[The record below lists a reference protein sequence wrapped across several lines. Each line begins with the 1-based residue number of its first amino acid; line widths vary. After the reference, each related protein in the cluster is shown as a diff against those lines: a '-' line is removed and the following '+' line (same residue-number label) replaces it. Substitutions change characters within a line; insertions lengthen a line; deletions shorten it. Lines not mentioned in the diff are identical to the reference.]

1 MIQTVVS
8 FTQIDSSNYWKLTI
22 TPQNIIARAGVTV
35 TQGSATGTL
44 AASLDGTTSCLEV
57 KAAVGVSFD
66 TTEDVVIKTAEAKRP
81 SSAYCPP
88 EMARIIFDKET
99 KHWLPPF
106 MRNKEKLNKN
116 ELKVSEKH
124 DSWSFGVI
132 LYELCQG
139 KKLFKMNNN
148 DDIDKTDEHTQDKLC
163 KWTSYDIDEALSDL
177 DPAFEL
183 AEDLI
188 YQCLQEDPKDRPSMK
203 EILNHIFLTGKD
215 KSTENE
221 YWTDRGDQKPKR
233 YKFIVARIF
242 LYLSIFAFT
251 LVSIHIELWV
261 WPFNTMDTIG
271 TVVNVT
277 KVEIARNMTEQLPII
292 NVSAAIIGNK
302 IEFDSSIKIWT
313 ENATQIMNMLRDS
326 INSDLN
332 IDTSSSNGY
341 RELFFA
347 VSLIMC
353 SILAMIFMASGRN
366 YKNKCNTKCNTNF
379 STQAYAPKGLG
390 KWALYVN
397 VGCFVLFCF
406 AYLLDNLDFLKDTYF
421 EPVHRVFTPVL
432 NVYSELE
439 WKNTT
444 IEMPYPQDYY
454 KNKLQRAMKKVT
466 KSLSKDTN
474 VEGYGQLALPFIA
487 NFVVDSEGAGWLG
500 MFIEIAGTLLTQF
513 YTLFVTLWISKWG
526 KKCKKEFLV
535 VIFYYTC
542 TQN

>member
-1 MIQTVVS
+1 TC
-8 FTQIDSSNYWKLTI
+8 TRIDSSNNWKLTI

-35 TQGSATGTL
+35 TQGSTTGIL

-163 KWTSYDIDEALSDL
+163 EWTSYDIDEALSDL
-177 DPAFEL
+177 DPAFEK

-188 YQCLQEDPKDRPSMK
+188 YQCLQDDPKDRPSME

-215 KSTENE
+215 KSTENV
-221 YWTDRGDQKPKR
+221 YWKVRGDRKPKR
-233 YKFIVARIF
+233 YTFIVARIF
-242 LYLSIFAFT
+242 LYLSILAFT

-271 TVVNVT
+271 TVVNIT
-277 KVEIARNMTEQLPII
+277 KVEIAR
-292 NVSAAIIGNK
+292 
-302 IEFDSSIKIWT
+302 
-313 ENATQIMNMLRDS
+313 
-326 INSDLN
+326 
-332 IDTSSSNGY
+332 
-341 RELFFA
+341 
-347 VSLIMC
+347 
-353 SILAMIFMASGRN
+353 
-366 YKNKCNTKCNTNF
+366 
-379 STQAYAPKGLG
+379 
-390 KWALYVN
+390 
-397 VGCFVLFCF
+397 
-406 AYLLDNLDFLKDTYF
+406 
-421 EPVHRVFTPVL
+421 
-432 NVYSELE
+432 
-439 WKNTT
+439 
-444 IEMPYPQDYY
+444 
-454 KNKLQRAMKKVT
+454 
-466 KSLSKDTN
+466 
-474 VEGYGQLALPFIA
+474 
-487 NFVVDSEGAGWLG
+487 
-500 MFIEIAGTLLTQF
+500 
-513 YTLFVTLWISKWG
+513 
-526 KKCKKEFLV
+526 
-535 VIFYYTC
+535 
-542 TQN
+542 